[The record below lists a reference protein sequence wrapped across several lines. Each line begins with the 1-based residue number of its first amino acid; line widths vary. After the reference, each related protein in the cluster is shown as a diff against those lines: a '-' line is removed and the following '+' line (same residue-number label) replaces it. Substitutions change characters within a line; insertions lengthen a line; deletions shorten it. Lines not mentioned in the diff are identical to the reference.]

1 MAVTIPDAPRDMLSH
16 APNAIT
22 TTPVTLE
29 RNRKYYVPDH
39 TGLITLNLPG
49 TADLIIGDYVEVV
62 CCSEDKVAIIPAD
75 TQSIES
81 PWGGNTTTSWTS
93 TQNLAVTRLLF
104 IGTYGGTPVWM
115 TMGGIG
121 NWAFG

>member
-1 MAVTIPDAPRDMLSH
+1 MAVTIPDAPKDLFSH
-16 APNAIT
+16 ATAIEDDMD
-22 TTPVTLE
+22 LE
-29 RNRKYYVPDH
+29 ANHKYYAPDH
-39 TGLITLNLPG
+39 TGLLTVNLPA
-49 TADLIIGDYVEVV
+49 TVDLTEGDIIEVMT
-62 CCSEDKVAIIPAD
+62 CSEDLIAIIPAD

-93 TQNLAVTRLLF
+93 THQLACTRLLF

>member
-1 MAVTIPDAPRDMLSH
+1 MVRTIPDAPRSILSH
-16 APNAIT
+16 APNEIL

-29 RNRKYYVPDH
+29 TNRKYYVPDH
-39 TGLITLNLPG
+39 TGLITLNLPA
-49 TADLIIGDYVEVV
+49 TVDCEIGDYIEVATE
-62 CCSEDKVAIIPAD
+62 SDDKVAIIPAD

-93 TQNLAVTRLLF
+93 TELLAVTRLLF
-104 IGTYGGTPVWM
+104 VGTYGGTPVWM